1 MTFMKSTLRERSASN
16 RAEYDGPLF
25 DGKDRHALSKPAFA
39 SALDIFAANGVE
51 RRAGVRRIP
60 LERALRPL
68 TAKKLRPSLPRPR
81 ATDAA
86 HGTVPIDLDQCAHAV
101 K

>member
-1 MTFMKSTLRERSASN
+1 MSFLKSSLREHTASD

-25 DGKDRHALSKPAFA
+25 DGKDRHALSKPAFG
-39 SALDIFAANGVE
+39 ALS
-51 RRAGVRRIP
+51 RS
-60 LERALRPL
+60 LRP
-68 TAKKLRPSLPRPR
+68 TASRGGRGAPDTFGACPQATYGEKLRPSLPRPR